1 MTIDGQVCFQRQLF
15 VDLVK
20 PEKYSTESVEPVNG
34 INKDMSDATLLPK
47 TISTYP
53 VD

>member
-1 MTIDGQVCFQRQLF
+1 MAKSAFKDSFLLT
-15 VDLVK
+15 LVK

-34 INKDMSDATLLPK
+34 INKDMNDATLLPK
-47 TISTYP
+47 TVSTYP